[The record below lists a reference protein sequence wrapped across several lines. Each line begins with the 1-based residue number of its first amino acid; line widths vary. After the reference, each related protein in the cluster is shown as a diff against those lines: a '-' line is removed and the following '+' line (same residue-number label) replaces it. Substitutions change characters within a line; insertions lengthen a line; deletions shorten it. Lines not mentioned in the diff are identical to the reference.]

1 MDLGEIKFIGS
12 VGDASALPP
21 EDLPEIA
28 FAGRSNVGKS
38 SLVNTL
44 LHRKALLKVSSE
56 PGRTRTLNFIDIGGR
71 LRFVDLPGYGYAKVS
86 KSLRSQWGK
95 LIERYLSERPNLAAV
110 TVILDIRRKP
120 SGEDLELLDW
130 LAERECPTVL
140 AITKSDKLPLQQRK
154 RALID
159 IAAELDLD
167 VDALFPF
174 SAEKGWGRQELLKTL
189 LELGRAG

>member
-1 MDLGEIKFIGS
+1 M
-12 VGDASALPP
+12 
-21 EDLPEIA
+21 
-28 FAGRSNVGKS
+28 
-38 SLVNTL
+38 
-44 LHRKALLKVSSE
+44 
-56 PGRTRTLNFIDIGGR
+56 
-71 LRFVDLPGYGYAKVS
+71 
-86 KSLRSQWGK
+86 
-95 LIERYLSERPNLAAV
+95 
-110 TVILDIRRKP
+110 
-120 SGEDLELLDW
+120 
-130 LAERECPTVL
+130 L